1 MANRITKRTVDAA
14 QPKDREYFL
23 WDGELLGFGLRV
35 LPSGVK
41 SYVAK
46 YRLGPGRRAPVRR
59 VTIGKHGKL
68 TADAARERARKILAD
83 VVRGDELLAFGH
95 RAVPLVRVEV
105 RSLASRAL
113 GFRAPTAGK
122 DSAYRSGRLPDWFKK
137 KNPDASAATREAE
150 EDWS

>member
-1 MANRITKRTVDAA
+1 MANRLTKRTVDAA
-14 QPKDREYFL
+14 QPKDREYFV

-59 VTIGKHGKL
+59 VTIGKHGKV

-83 VVRGDELLAFGH
+83 VVRGDDPAGERTRVRRELTGGGLGDRYNTQH
-95 RAVPLVRVEV
+95 AVLDNKPRN
-105 RSLASRAL
+105 
-113 GFRAPTAGK
+113 AG
-122 DSAYRSGRLPDWFKK
+122 AIV
-137 KNPDASAATREAE
+137 
-150 EDWS
+150 

>member
-68 TADAARERARKILAD
+68 TADAARERARRILAD
-83 VVRGDELLAFGH
+83 VVRGGDPAGERTRVRRELTVGELANPYITEH
-95 RAVPLVRVEV
+95 VRLHNEPSTAAWCVPLGLAPSLPSF
-105 RSLASRAL
+105 RSPQAL
-113 GFRAPTAGK
+113 
-122 DSAYRSGRLPDWFKK
+122 
-137 KNPDASAATREAE
+137 
-150 EDWS
+150 